1 MLLIKRLKENASGYL
16 QQGLCLDE
24 KTAAQALQLF
34 RESKPLL
41 LANIGTIGTGT
52 VCPLNLY
59 FALVMVQD
67 MGISFGVVSEF
78 CRFLDSYY
86 SSHWFSSMIRHF

>member
-52 VCPLNLY
+52 VSPLNLY
-59 FALVMVQD
+59 YALVMVQD
-67 MGISFGVVSEF
+67 VATSFGVVLIF
-78 CRFLDSYY
+78 VGFWTFT
-86 SSHWFSSMIRHF
+86 SHWFSLIIRHF

>member
-1 MLLIKRLKENASGYL
+1 MLLIKRLKENASGYK

-52 VCPLNLY
+52 VSPLNLY
-59 FALVMVQD
+59 FALVIVQD
-67 MGISFGVVSEF
+67 MVTSFGMVLIFVCF
-78 CRFLDSYY
+78 WTVTR
-86 SSHWFSSMIRHF
+86 HWFSSMRRHF